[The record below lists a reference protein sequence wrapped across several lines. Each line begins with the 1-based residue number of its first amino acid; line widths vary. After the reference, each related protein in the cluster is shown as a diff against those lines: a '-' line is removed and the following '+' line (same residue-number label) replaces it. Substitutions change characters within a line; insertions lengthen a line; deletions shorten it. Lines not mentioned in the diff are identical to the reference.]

1 LSLIPWLWIPRLPL
15 RGIPVMTE
23 ACPMIRKIAAIV
35 ILVPLVLLIMT
46 FAVANRAPVTV
57 SLDPFGALPPMFSA
71 TSPLFVILLIVLTA
85 GVIIGGVAAW
95 ARQSK
100 WRRRARRLAA
110 DLKAAH
116 AETEALRQQLA
127 ASAAAQAQ
135 AQTSIA
141 AIAYRHPSAA

>member
-1 LSLIPWLWIPRLPL
+1 
-15 RGIPVMTE
+15 
-23 ACPMIRKIAAIV
+23 MIRKIAAIV

-57 SLDPFGALPPMFSA
+57 SLDPLGAQPPMFSA

-110 DLKAAH
+110 DLKASR

-127 ASAAAQAQ
+127 SSAAAQ